1 MTRFWDISFEG
12 GRPLAAYLYL
22 RDCAGP
28 SAYTEE
34 RTPGM
39 VVDFGADKQPI
50 GVEIIDPEAVTLAE
64 LNRVLAELGEA
75 PATEAELRP
84 LRAA

>member
-1 MTRFWDISFEG
+1 MPRFWDISFED

-22 RDCAGP
+22 RDSAGP

-34 RTPGM
+34 RTSGI
-39 VVDFGADKQPI
+39 VVDFGADKRPI
-50 GVEIIDPEAVTLAE
+50 GVEIIDPEAVSLAE

-75 PATEAELRP
+75 PATEAEVRP